1 MAFFIFLLL
10 LFVFLIVY
18 VVVSSYIK
26 FSLYLTTKYKFED
39 YRLFIPTIT
48 TTSIWIILS
57 FVGVYILKI
66 LFNEPLIDIFINIII
81 KADTIS
87 DKLPII
93 LMVVLGYFII
103 LCITQAF
110 CFYTIN
116 INTKKICLNIKF
128 KIKKI
133 IYKMLNKKLYD
144 ENNQNADNNAII
156 MNNEI
161 EPLDF
166 TSAFVASLFSIC
178 TFIFTSIIL
187 FAIGMVLS
195 VKFI

>member
-48 TTSIWIILS
+48 TTIICIILS

-66 LFNEPLIDIFINIII
+66 LFNESLVDIFINIII

-87 DKLPII
+87 NRLPII

-103 LCITQAF
+103 FCIAQAF
-110 CFYTIN
+110 CFYSIN